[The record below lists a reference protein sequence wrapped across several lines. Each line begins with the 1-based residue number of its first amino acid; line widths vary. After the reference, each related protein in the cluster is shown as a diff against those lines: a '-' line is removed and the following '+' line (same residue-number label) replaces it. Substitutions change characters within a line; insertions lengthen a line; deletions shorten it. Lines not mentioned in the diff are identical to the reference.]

1 MVLGLYIKGKSNM
14 EGCRMDIR
22 FTILLLAM
30 LAIMAL
36 FMKPSYGCE
45 QHAGYSQPEERK
57 QHVDMVRKNYRN

>member
-1 MVLGLYIKGKSNM
+1 
-14 EGCRMDIR
+14 MDIR